1 MAGASGGPLGFLS
14 VMSEYRRSR
23 MCDHRW
29 LNSRLT
35 GLRSHFGHWL
45 CSRHGT
51 DSGVDLAPERAGSA
65 CSNLFVC
72 SSLSEQTN
80 KQLLY
85 SVHDTRRTFGG
96 LGRPHFCS
104 SIAWHLALMT
114 IYTNIQISMGWL
126 LFWV

>member
-72 SSLSEQTN
+72 SSLSKQTN

-104 SIAWHLALMT
+104 SIAWHL
-114 IYTNIQISMGWL
+114 
-126 LFWV
+126 

>member
-45 CSRHGT
+45 CSGRT
-51 DSGVDLAPERAGSA
+51 VVWTSRLKEQVVLAVTCLLARCP
-65 CSNLFVC
+65 
-72 SSLSEQTN
+72 N
-80 KQLLY
+80 KQ
-85 SVHDTRRTFGG
+85 
-96 LGRPHFCS
+96 
-104 SIAWHLALMT
+104 I
-114 IYTNIQISMGWL
+114 TNCFTQCATHAEPSA
-126 LFWV
+126 V